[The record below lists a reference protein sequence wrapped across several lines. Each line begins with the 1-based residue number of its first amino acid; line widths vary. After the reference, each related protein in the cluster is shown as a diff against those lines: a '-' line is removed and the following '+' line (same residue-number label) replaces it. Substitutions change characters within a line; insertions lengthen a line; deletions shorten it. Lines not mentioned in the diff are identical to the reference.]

1 MFFSV
6 FLQNGSKN
14 ANDHIGGGGGGWGSR
29 PCLHLISTTI
39 MYYYVFV
46 TTVQYDMA

>member
-14 ANDHIGGGGGGWGSR
+14 ANDHIGGGGGGGGGAD
-29 PCLHLISTTI
+29 PVCT
-39 MYYYVFV
+39 
-46 TTVQYDMA
+46 

>member
-14 ANDHIGGGGGGWGSR
+14 ANDHIGGGGGGVGEQTLSA
-29 PCLHLISTTI
+29 LDK
-39 MYYYVFV
+39 YYNNVLLCFCDYS
-46 TTVQYDMA
+46 AI